1 MRTKSVFRRNKSRTL
16 IINRLRKSMLTM
28 LSMLMLTTPVFASEN
43 SVDPETLR
51 SKINELRASLAE
63 ILATLDD

>member
-1 MRTKSVFRRNKSRTL
+1 
-16 IINRLRKSMLTM
+16 M

-43 SVDPETLR
+43 SVDPEMLR